1 MAFDELYLRLAVFQ
15 RFEDE
20 DFPIHVQGLTGKV
33 FALYQVET
41 AGDVGMSCPSV
52 EVVERLLVPCGIL
65 AGGLRHDAIS
75 DGVQSHAAYNLAQ
88 EPAVLY
94 EVAAAAYQLG
104 ADTGGKV
111 ERCILRSAARHACP
125 ARRTISPLK
134 D

>member
-1 MAFDELYLRLAVFQ
+1 MAFDKLYLRLAVFQ

-20 DFPIHVQGLTGKV
+20 DFPIHVQGFTGKM

-41 AGDVGMSCPSV
+41 AGYVGMPCPAG
-52 EVVERLLVPCGIL
+52 EVVQGFLVPCGIF
-65 AGGLRHDAIS
+65 GCRLRQDAIS